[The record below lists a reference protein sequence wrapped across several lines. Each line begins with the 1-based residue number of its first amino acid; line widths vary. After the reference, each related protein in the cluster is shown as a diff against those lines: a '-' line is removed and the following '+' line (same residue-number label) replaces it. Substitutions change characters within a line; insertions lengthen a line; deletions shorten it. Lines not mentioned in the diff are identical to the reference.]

1 MCILLTTLEVSPC
14 CDSVCRETLNSSDA
28 TPGWDESYIY
38 GYSNATQ
45 LKNQLILVDTY
56 EEFSQMIQSDWK
68 NQSAMPYYKYSD
80 VVPFTRIR
88 GGVWMG
94 DGASKPTILGKIG
107 DSSAILAVQNLYNN
121 MAGGVGI
128 SASYF
133 AFAVTRIPDLID
145 FLPLTFVIYYGL
157 IMAW

>member
-1 MCILLTTLEVSPC
+1 M
-14 CDSVCRETLNSSDA
+14 
-28 TPGWDESYIY
+28 
-38 GYSNATQ
+38 
-45 LKNQLILVDTY
+45 VDTY
-56 EEFSQMIQSDWK
+56 EEFSQAVQNDWK
-68 NQSAMPYYKYSD
+68 NVTMRDKFRDPDST
-80 VVPFTRIR
+80 PFTNVR
-88 GGVWMG
+88 GGIWMG

-107 DSSAILAVQNLYNN
+107 DSTAILGMQNFYNN

-133 AFAVTRIPDLID
+133 AFAVTVIPDLID